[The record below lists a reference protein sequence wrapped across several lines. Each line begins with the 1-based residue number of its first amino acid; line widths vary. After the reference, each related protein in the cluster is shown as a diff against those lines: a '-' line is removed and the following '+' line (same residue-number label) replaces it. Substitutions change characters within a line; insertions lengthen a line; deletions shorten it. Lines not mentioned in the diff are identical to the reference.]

1 MNDPDEMVTIAAV
14 SSAQADMMRMYLEA
28 DGIPV
33 FLHGEFVGTAVPHV
47 AAPAGAGAVRVQ
59 VPRSREQEAGDLLDQ
74 MTRSEETP
82 DTEQHSGRISSEGA
96 PSAPPNESSP

>member
-33 FLHGEFVGTAVPHV
+33 FLQGEFIGTSVPYV
-47 AAPAGAGAVRVQ
+47 AAPGGAGAVRVQ
-59 VPRSREQEAGDLLDQ
+59 VPQSREKEARDLLVQ
-74 MTRSEETP
+74 MRTDDTT
-82 DTEQHSGRISSEGA
+82 DTEHQPG
-96 PSAPPNESSP
+96 PY

>member
-33 FLHGEFVGTAVPHV
+33 FLHGEFIGTAVPYV
-47 AAPAGAGAVRVQ
+47 GSPGGAGAVRVQ
-59 VPRSREQEAGDLLDQ
+59 VPQSREQDARELLDQ
-74 MTRSEETP
+74 MRTDETT
-82 DTEQHSGRISSEGA
+82 DTEHQPG
-96 PSAPPNESSP
+96 PY